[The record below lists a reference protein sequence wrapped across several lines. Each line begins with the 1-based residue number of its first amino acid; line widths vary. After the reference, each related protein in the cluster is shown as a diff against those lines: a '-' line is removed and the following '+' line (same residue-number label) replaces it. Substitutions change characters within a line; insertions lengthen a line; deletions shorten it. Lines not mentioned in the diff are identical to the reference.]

1 MIYQNLVEQDFFFDF
16 VFYEVEKKT
25 MYIYC
30 PNCGSTHEVSVENS
44 VKWMKK
50 NHVPCSCFDFRSP
63 AKYCHAGRGWENLNR
78 SRTVAE
84 FSRFGNEVYLNG
96 YIVTARFGASNYN
109 SDVQFDDS
117 GNILLRHPIFDE
129 EKVFSAKFLP
139 NGKTEIT
146 SRLYKF
152 MSSISIGDFRK
163 KKKLKSLYGYELIEE
178 SFEQLKMT
186 FAEKYVPKMKR
197 FADAVE
203 YEFNVPYDHNELTP
217 IFLSYMIKNIAFEKL
232 FDAGYTGLCVNRVLN
247 DVCGWSYGYRQSYYI
262 NGSSRTP
269 ESDACV
275 NWRGKTLER
284 ILRCNVQILDN
295 LFERSDIKPKTI
307 EAVKNLQKYGLAV
320 NEKNLMI
327 FHYITTLASYA
338 DKYCINLKRMVKY
351 LRNQDGKGYK
361 DLQYAGTEYVDY
373 LKHLELC
380 KVPMTE
386 DVVFPT
392 DLKAAHDRQI
402 RIYHDMKDVMK
413 EVGIKAVADK
423 YGALNVTK
431 DEYKLCVIPSMKVLQ
446 KYAKQLHNC
455 SAGYADKIARE
466 DSVLFT
472 VIKKGVGLF
481 MLELNMR
488 DLYIVQNRGYKN
500 ESAPDDV
507 IAFSN
512 TWLEQIVK
520 PNVGKLRAAG

>member
-30 PNCGSTHEVSVENS
+30 PNCGSMHEVPVEHSVTY
-44 VKWMKK
+44 MKK

-84 FSRFGNEVYLNG
+84 FSNFGNEVYLNG

-109 SDVQFDDS
+109 SEVQFDEG
-117 GNILLRHPIFDE
+117 GNILRRHPVFDE
-129 EKVFSAKFLP
+129 EKVFSVKFLS

-146 SRLYKF
+146 SRLFNF
-152 MSSISIGDFRK
+152 MCGICIGDFRK

-186 FAEKYVPKMKR
+186 WAEKYVTKMKR

-203 YEFNVPYDHNELTP
+203 YEFNIQYDHNELTP

-232 FDAGYTGLCVNRVLN
+232 FDAGYTGICVNRVLN
-247 DVCGWSYGYRQSYYI
+247 DVCGWRYGYRQSYYI
-262 NGSSRTP
+262 NGSSITP

-284 ILRCNVQILDN
+284 ILRCNVQILDTI
-295 LFERSDIKPKTI
+295 FGREDIKPKTI
-307 EAVKNLQKYGLAV
+307 EAVKILQKYGLSV
-320 NEKNLMI
+320 NHKNMKLCHCI
-327 FHYITTLASYA
+327 PNLETHA
-338 DKYCINLKRMVKY
+338 DKYGINLKRMVKY

-380 KVPMTE
+380 KVQMTE

-402 RIYHDMKDVMK
+402 RIYRDTQDVMK
-413 EVGIKAVADK
+413 EVGIKAVAAK
-423 YGALNVTK
+423 YGSLNLTK
-431 DEYKLCVIPSMKVLQ
+431 DAYKLCVIPSMKVLQ

-455 SAGYADKIARE
+455 SAGYADNIVRE

-481 MLELNMR
+481 MLELDMR

-512 TWLEQIVK
+512 AWLEQIVK
-520 PNVGKLRAAG
+520 PNIGKLMAAG

>member
-1 MIYQNLVEQDFFFDF
+1 M
-16 VFYEVEKKT
+16 
-25 MYIYC
+25 
-30 PNCGSTHEVSVENS
+30 
-44 VKWMKK
+44 
-50 NHVPCSCFDFRSP
+50 
-63 AKYCHAGRGWENLNR
+63 
-78 SRTVAE
+78 
-84 FSRFGNEVYLNG
+84 
-96 YIVTARFGASNYN
+96 
-109 SDVQFDDS
+109 
-117 GNILLRHPIFDE
+117 
-129 EKVFSAKFLP
+129 
-139 NGKTEIT
+139 
-146 SRLYKF
+146 
-152 MSSISIGDFRK
+152 
-163 KKKLKSLYGYELIEE
+163 KSLYGYELIEE
-178 SFEQLKMT
+178 SLEQLKMT

-217 IFLSYMIKNIAFEKL
+217 IFLSYMLKNKAFERL

-247 DVCGWSYGYRQSYYI
+247 DVCGWIYGYRQSYYI

-295 LFERSDIKPKTI
+295 LFERSNIKPKTI
-307 EAVKNLQKYGLAV
+307 EAVKILQKYGLAV
-320 NEKNLMI
+320 NEKNVMI
-327 FHYITTLASYA
+327 SHYITTLASYA
-338 DKYCINLKRMVKY
+338 DKYGINLKRMVKY

>member
-30 PNCGSTHEVSVENS
+30 PNCRRTHEVPVKKSVTY
-44 VKWMKK
+44 MKK
-50 NHVPCSCFDFRSP
+50 NHVPCSCFDFRFP
-63 AKYCHAGRGWENLNR
+63 AKYCHAGYSWENLNR

-84 FSRFGNEVYLNG
+84 FSKFGNEVYLNG

-109 SDVQFDDS
+109 SDVQFDDG

-129 EKVFSAKFLP
+129 ENVFSVKFLS

-152 MSSISIGDFRK
+152 LGSICIEDYRK
-163 KKKLKSLYGYELIEE
+163 KKKLKNLYGYELIEE

-186 FAEKYVPKMKR
+186 WAEKYVPKMEK
-197 FADAVE
+197 FKDAVE
-203 YEFNVPYDHNELTP
+203 YEFNVPYDHNDLTP

-247 DVCGWSYGYRQSYYI
+247 DVCGWSYGYRKSYYI

-269 ESDACV
+269 ESDVCV
-275 NWRGKTLER
+275 NWRGKTLEK
-284 ILRCNVQILDN
+284 ILRVNVQTLDN
-295 LFERSDIKPKTI
+295 LTERQDITPKTI
-307 EAVKNLQKYGLAV
+307 EAVKILEKYGLSV
-320 NEKNLMI
+320 NKKNMKLYHCI
-327 FHYITTLASYA
+327 QNLATYA
-338 DKYCINLKRMVKY
+338 DKYSLELKRMVKY

-361 DLQYAGTEYVDY
+361 DLQYARTEYVDY

-402 RIYHDMKDVMK
+402 RIYRDMKDVMK
-413 EVGIKAVADK
+413 EVGIKAVAAK

-481 MLELNMR
+481 MLELDMR

-512 TWLEQIVK
+512 AWLEQIVK